1 MTGEQ
6 RIHFH
11 GLVGEFETPK
21 DLLAAV
27 RKTREAGYK
36 KIDAFSPFPLEGLAE
51 ALDLG
56 FWDNLVPQITLL
68 GGLIGGLGGFFFQW
82 WANVLSYPQNI
93 GGRPLNSWP
102 AFIPVTFEMT
112 VLFASIFS
120 VLGMLALNKLPQ
132 PHHPLFNSERF
143 YKNASNDR
151 FFLSIEAKD
160 PRFNLVETTR
170 FLQGLKAQNVTEVYD
185 E

>member
-1 MTGEQ
+1 MSDDPQ
-6 RIHFH
+6 IHLH
-11 GLVGEFETPK
+11 GVVGEFETPEQ
-21 DLLAAV
+21 LLTAV
-27 RKTREAGYK
+27 RQVRDAGYK
-36 KIDAFSPFPLEGLAE
+36 KFDAFSPFPLEGLSE
-51 ALDLG
+51 ALGVG

-82 WANVLSYPQNI
+82 WVNVVSYPQNI
-93 GGRPLNSWP
+93 AGRPLNSWP

-132 PHHPLFNSERF
+132 PHHALFNSERF
-143 YKNASNDR
+143 FKHASNDR
-151 FFLSIEAKD
+151 FFVCIEARD
-160 PRFNLVETTR
+160 PKFSLAESVQ
-170 FLQGLKAQNVTEVYD
+170 FLKKLHAQHVTEVYD